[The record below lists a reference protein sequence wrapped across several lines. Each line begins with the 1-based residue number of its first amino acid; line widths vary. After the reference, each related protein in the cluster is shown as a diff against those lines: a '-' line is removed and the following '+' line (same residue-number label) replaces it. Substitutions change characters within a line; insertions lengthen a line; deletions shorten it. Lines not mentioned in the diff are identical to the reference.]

1 VPPNRARQTVSDPS
15 VRDADESALHDP
27 ARRAAVVAL
36 AAVLALDGADRT
48 ALGALAPALMA
59 EFNIGNAA
67 IGLLASAFALVGAIA
82 ILPIGI
88 LTDRAR
94 RVTILVVCICIWCV
108 AMGVAAAAWS
118 FALLFVARIT
128 LGVLTAA
135 GGPPITS
142 IVGDLFPADVRSR
155 VLGWVKSGELIGA
168 GAGFLV
174 AGVVVWLT
182 SWRGVFAT
190 LAVLGLVVAWT
201 VARVPEPRRGGEN
214 DVPGEEP
221 RTIDAPTHLHE
232 LVEEQHIEPKQELIL
247 EGDQSELP
255 LKPAMEYVF
264 KVKTV
269 VLIIVA
275 SALGDVFFTALQVFG
290 VLFLVAQFDISAS
303 AASILIP
310 LVGAGGFVGVLA
322 GGRLGDQLIERG
334 VLTGRIRLGVWSYLA
349 ASVTMVPVFVVSSLW
364 VALPFLVLAGALLT
378 APIAPLEAA
387 RLDVVHPQLR
397 GRAESARLIARVA
410 AQASAPL
417 LFGVLSTALGSNSAE
432 GLQLAFLVLLPLLAA
447 SSVCL
452 VIAARH
458 YPSEAASVAES
469 QVVDDA

>member
-1 VPPNRARQTVSDPS
+1 VADPS
-15 VRDADESALHDP
+15 VRHADDSALHDP

-67 IGLLASAFALVGAIA
+67 IGLLASAFAIVGAIA
-82 ILPIGI
+82 IVPIGI

-94 RVTILVVCICIWCV
+94 RVTILVICICIWCV

-118 FALLFVARIT
+118 FALLFIARIT

-142 IVGDLFPADVRSR
+142 MVGDLFPADVRSR
-155 VLGWVKSGELIGA
+155 VLGWVKSGELVGA
-168 GAGFLV
+168 GIGFLV

-182 SWRGVFAT
+182 SWRGVFAA
-190 LAVLGLVVAWT
+190 LALLGVVVAWA

-214 DVPGEEP
+214 DLPGEQQ
-221 RTIDAPTHLHE
+221 RSIDAPTQLHE
-232 LVEEQHIEPKQELIL
+232 LVEEQHVEPKEELVL

-255 LKPAMEYVF
+255 LKPAMKYVL

-269 VLIIVA
+269 VLIIAA

-290 VLFLVAQFDISAS
+290 VLFLVGQFGISAS
-303 AASILIP
+303 EASILIP

-322 GGRLGDQLIERG
+322 GGRLGDRLIERG
-334 VLTGRIRLGVWSYLA
+334 VLTGRVHVGAWSYLA
-349 ASVTMVPVFVVSSLW
+349 ASVMLVPVFLVSSLW
-364 VALPFLVLAGALLT
+364 VALPFLVLSGAFLT

-397 GRAESARLIARVA
+397 GRTESARMIARVA
-410 AQASAPL
+410 AQAGAPL
-417 LFGVLSTALGSNSAE
+417 VFGVLSGVLGSNTAQ
-432 GLQLAFLVLLPLLAA
+432 GLQLAFLMLLPLLAA

-452 VIAARH
+452 MIAARH
-458 YPSEAASVAES
+458 YPSEVAAVEES
-469 QVVDDA
+469 EMVEGA

>member
-1 VPPNRARQTVSDPS
+1 VADPS
-15 VRDADESALHDP
+15 VRHADDSALHDP

-67 IGLLASAFALVGAIA
+67 IGLLASAFAIVGAIA
-82 ILPIGI
+82 IVPIGI

-94 RVTILVVCICIWCV
+94 RVTILVICICIWCV

-118 FALLFVARIT
+118 FALLFIARIT

-142 IVGDLFPADVRSR
+142 MVGDLFPTDVRSR
-155 VLGWVKSGELIGA
+155 VLGWVKSGELVGA
-168 GAGFLV
+168 GVGFLV

-182 SWRGVFAT
+182 SWRGVFAA
-190 LAVLGLVVAWT
+190 LALLGVVVAWA

-214 DVPGEEP
+214 DLPGEQQ
-221 RTIDAPTHLHE
+221 RSIDAPTQLHE
-232 LVEEQHIEPKQELIL
+232 LVEEQHVEPKEELVL

-255 LKPAMEYVF
+255 LKPAMKYVL

-269 VLIIVA
+269 VLIIAA

-290 VLFLVAQFDISAS
+290 VLFLVGQFGISAS
-303 AASILIP
+303 EASILIP

-322 GGRLGDQLIERG
+322 GGRLGDRLIERG
-334 VLTGRIRLGVWSYLA
+334 VLTGRVHVGAWSDLA
-349 ASVTMVPVFVVSSLW
+349 ASVMLVPVFLVSSLW
-364 VALPFLVLAGALLT
+364 VALPFLVLSGAFLT

-397 GRAESARLIARVA
+397 GRTESARMIARVA
-410 AQASAPL
+410 AQAGAPL
-417 LFGVLSTALGSNSAE
+417 VFGVLSGVLGSNTAQ
-432 GLQLAFLVLLPLLAA
+432 GLQLAFLMLLPLLAA

-452 VIAARH
+452 MIAARH
-458 YPSEAASVAES
+458 YPSEVAAVEES
-469 QVVDDA
+469 EMVEGA

>member
-1 VPPNRARQTVSDPS
+1 VEH
-15 VRDADESALHDP
+15 ADESALHDP
-27 ARRAAVVAL
+27 SRKAAVFAM

-59 EFNIGNAA
+59 EFAVGNAA
-67 IGLLASAFALVGAIA
+67 IGLLASAFAIVGAIA
-82 ILPIGI
+82 IVPIGI

-94 RVTILVVCICIWCV
+94 RITILVVCIGIWCL
-108 AMGVAAAAWS
+108 AMGLAAAAWS

-142 IVGDLFPADVRSR
+142 IIGDLFPADVRGR
-155 VLGWVKSGELIGA
+155 VLGWVKSGELVGA

-182 SWRGVFAT
+182 SWRGVFAV
-190 LAVLGLVVAWT
+190 LALLGVVVAFL

-214 DVPGEEP
+214 DLPGDEE
-221 RTIDAPTHLHE
+221 RSIDAPTQLHE
-232 LVEEQHIEPKQELIL
+232 LIEEQEVEAKEDLVL
-247 EGDQSELP
+247 EGDQSELA

-264 KVKTV
+264 KVKSV
-269 VLIIVA
+269 VMIIAA

-290 VLFLVAQFDISAS
+290 VLFLIAQFGISVSQAS
-303 AASILIP
+303 LLIP
-310 LVGAGGFVGVLA
+310 LVGVGGFVGVLA
-322 GGRLGDQLIERG
+322 GGRLGDRLIQHG
-334 VLTGRIRLGVWSYLA
+334 VLAGRVHVGAWSYLV
-349 ASVTMVPVFVVSSLW
+349 ASVLLVPVFVASSLV
-364 VALPFLVLAGALLT
+364 VALPFLVLAGGFLT

-397 GRAESARLIARVA
+397 GRTESARMIARVA
-410 AQASAPL
+410 AQASAPVV
-417 LFGVLSTALGSNSAE
+417 FGVLSSELGGGGAA
-432 GLQLAFLVLLPLLAA
+432 GLQLAFLLLLPLLAA

-452 VIAARH
+452 MIAVRH
-458 YPSEAASVAES
+458 YPSEVAAVEES
-469 QVVDDA
+469 EVVEDA

>member
-1 VPPNRARQTVSDPS
+1 MPDSSVQRADGSTLQ
-15 VRDADESALHDP
+15 DP
-27 ARRAAVVAL
+27 ARRWAMLAM

-59 EFNIGNAA
+59 EFAVGNAA
-67 IGLLASAFALVGAIA
+67 IGLLASAFAIVGAIA
-82 ILPIGI
+82 IVPIGI

-94 RVTILVVCICIWCV
+94 RITILVVCIGIWCL
-108 AMGVAAAAWS
+108 AMGLAAAAWS
-118 FALLFVARIT
+118 FALLFAARVT

-142 IVGDLFPADVRSR
+142 VIGDLFPADVRSR
-155 VLGWVKSGELIGA
+155 VLGWVKSGELVGA

-182 SWRGVFAT
+182 SWRGVFVV
-190 LAVLGLVVAWT
+190 LAILGVIVAWA

-214 DVPGEEP
+214 DRRGDERGV
-221 RTIDAPTHLHE
+221 DAPTQLAELIDEQDVEPKEE
-232 LVEEQHIEPKQELIL
+232 LVL
-247 EGDQSELP
+247 EGDQSELA

-264 KVKTV
+264 QVRSV
-269 VLIIVA
+269 VMIIA
-275 SALGDVFFTALQVFG
+275 AAALGDVFFTALQVFG
-290 VLFLVAQFDISAS
+290 VLFLVEQFGISAS
-303 AASILIP
+303 EASILIP
-310 LVGAGGFVGVLA
+310 LVGVGGFVGVLA
-322 GGRLGDQLIERG
+322 GGRLGDSLIERG
-334 VLTGRIRLGVWSYLA
+334 VLTGRIRLGAWSYLV
-349 ASVTMVPVFVVSSLW
+349 ASILLVPVFVVSSLA
-364 VALPFLVLAGALLT
+364 VALPFLVLAGGFLT

-397 GRAESARLIARVA
+397 GRTESARMIARVA

-417 LFGVLSTALGSNSAE
+417 VFGVLSSELGGGGAA

-452 VIAARH
+452 MVAMRH
-458 YPSEAASVAES
+458 YPSEVASVEES
-469 QVVDDA
+469 EVVDDA

>member
-1 VPPNRARQTVSDPS
+1 VADPS
-15 VRDADESALHDP
+15 VRHADDSALHDP

-67 IGLLASAFALVGAIA
+67 IGLLASAFAIVGAIA
-82 ILPIGI
+82 IVPIGI

-94 RVTILVVCICIWCV
+94 RVTILVICICIWCV

-118 FALLFVARIT
+118 FALLFIARIT

-142 IVGDLFPADVRSR
+142 MVGDLFPTDVRSR
-155 VLGWVKSGELIGA
+155 VLGWVKSGELVGA
-168 GAGFLV
+168 GVGFLV

-182 SWRGVFAT
+182 SWRGVFAA
-190 LAVLGLVVAWT
+190 LALLGVVVAWA

-214 DVPGEEP
+214 DLPGEQQ
-221 RTIDAPTHLHE
+221 RSIDAPTQLHE
-232 LVEEQHIEPKQELIL
+232 LVEEQHVEPKEELVL

-255 LKPAMEYVF
+255 LKPAMKYVL

-269 VLIIVA
+269 VLIIAA

-290 VLFLVAQFDISAS
+290 VLFLVGQFGISAS
-303 AASILIP
+303 EASILIP

-322 GGRLGDQLIERG
+322 GGRLGDRLIERG
-334 VLTGRIRLGVWSYLA
+334 VLTGRVHVGAWSYLA
-349 ASVTMVPVFVVSSLW
+349 ASVMLVPVFLVSSLW
-364 VALPFLVLAGALLT
+364 VALPFLVLSGAFLT

-397 GRAESARLIARVA
+397 GRTESARMIARVA
-410 AQASAPL
+410 AQAGAPL
-417 LFGVLSTALGSNSAE
+417 VFGVLSGVLGSNTAQ
-432 GLQLAFLVLLPLLAA
+432 GLQLAFLMLLPLLAA

-452 VIAARH
+452 MIAARH
-458 YPSEAASVAES
+458 YPSEVAAVEES
-469 QVVDDA
+469 EMVEGA

>member
-1 VPPNRARQTVSDPS
+1 VADPS
-15 VRDADESALHDP
+15 VRRADDSALHDP

-67 IGLLASAFALVGAIA
+67 IGLLASAFAIVGAIA
-82 ILPIGI
+82 IVPIGI

-118 FALLFVARIT
+118 FALLFIARIT

-135 GGPPITS
+135 GGPPVTS

-155 VLGWVKSGELIGA
+155 VLGWVKSGELVGA
-168 GAGFLV
+168 GVGFLV

-182 SWRGVFAT
+182 SWRGVFAA
-190 LAVLGLVVAWT
+190 LAVLGVVVVWA

-214 DVPGEEP
+214 DLPGEAE
-221 RTIDAPTHLHE
+221 RSIDAPTQLHE
-232 LVEEQHIEPKQELIL
+232 LVEEHHVEPNEELVL
-247 EGDQSELP
+247 QGDQSQLP
-255 LKPAMEYVF
+255 LKPAMQYVL

-269 VLIIVA
+269 VLIIAA

-290 VLFLVAQFDISAS
+290 VLFLVGQFGISATE
-303 AASILIP
+303 ASILIP
-310 LVGAGGFVGVLA
+310 LVGAGGFVGVLG
-322 GGRLGDQLIERG
+322 GGRLGDRLIERG
-334 VLTGRIRLGVWSYLA
+334 VLTGRVHLGAWSYLA
-349 ASVTMVPVFVVSSLW
+349 ASVMLVPVFLVSSLW
-364 VALPFLVLAGALLT
+364 VALPFLVLSGAFLT

-397 GRAESARLIARVA
+397 GRTESARMIARVA
-410 AQASAPL
+410 AQAGAPL
-417 LFGVLSTALGSNSAE
+417 VFGVLSGVLGSTTAQ
-432 GLQLAFLVLLPLLAA
+432 GLQLAFLLLLPLLAA

-452 VIAARH
+452 MVAARY
-458 YPSEAASVAES
+458 YPSEVAAVEES
-469 QVVDDA
+469 EVVEGA